1 MEIWVVVTRNKPDG
15 GEAESQR
22 NTERCWRWMIG
33 KAWMERQ
40 GQHSE
45 AGSGGARGCER
56 LRPRHGRQASIV
68 GIPAPQ
74 IKPILAC
81 N

>member
-1 MEIWVVVTRNKPDG
+1 VVVTKNEPDD
-15 GEAESQR
+15 GEAETQR
-22 NTERCWRWMIG
+22 NTERCCRWWMIG
-33 KAWMERQ
+33 MAWMERQ

-45 AGSGGARGCER
+45 AGSGGAKGCER
-56 LRPRHGRQASIV
+56 LWPRHGRQASIV

-74 IKPILAC
+74 IKPILAY